1 MNPYV
6 FINLYVFI
14 QKMDFLMLLNSLVLG
29 QDLYV
34 INFLINYNNLNH
46 ILIIY
51 FFYLIISYI
60 LHFYQLFND
69 MYVLLLD
76 LNPLITYVQQYQNQ
90 TYQILYHMVFYML
103 NNY

>member
-76 LNPLITYVQQYQNQ
+76 LNPLISYVQQYQNQ